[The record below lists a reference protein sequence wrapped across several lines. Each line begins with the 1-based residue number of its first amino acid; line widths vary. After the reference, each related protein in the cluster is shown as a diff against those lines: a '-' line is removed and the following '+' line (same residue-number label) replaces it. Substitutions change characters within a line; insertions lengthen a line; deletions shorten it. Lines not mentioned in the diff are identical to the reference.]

1 MKSLAFC
8 FILKVG
14 KLTKK
19 STMKGR
25 FFKCLAFYGRYLV
38 GGIIGAIAG
47 AILGKRRQVALLEI
61 LSWAF

>member
-1 MKSLAFC
+1 MTSEKSYLLKKSAFC

-25 FFKCLAFYGRYLV
+25 FFKCLAFYGH
-38 GGIIGAIAG
+38 
-47 AILGKRRQVALLEI
+47 
-61 LSWAF
+61 